1 MRLRTLHMP
10 GHLPALREL
19 KMKDYLLL
27 ERAKSHLELLGR
39 RSSPGLFKNIRV
51 GMKTDGSAVLEVR
64 NKKGLL

>member
-1 MRLRTLHMP
+1 
-10 GHLPALREL
+10 
-19 KMKDYLLL
+19 MKDYLLL